1 MGGHSFKFIDDG
13 REYHIEIQTFRVQR
27 PGYPAEYRTKIYR
40 MVAERV
46 SNDIF
51 TPPVKED

>member
-46 SNDIF
+46 SNDTF